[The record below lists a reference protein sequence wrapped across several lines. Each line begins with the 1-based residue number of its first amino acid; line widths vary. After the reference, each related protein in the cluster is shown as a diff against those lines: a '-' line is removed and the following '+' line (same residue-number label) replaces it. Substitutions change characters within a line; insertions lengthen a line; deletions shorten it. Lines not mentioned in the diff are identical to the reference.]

1 MRLLRGQVAK
11 HEELDVPVPLPAT
24 TGPDEPEHPR
34 PTTAFGFK
42 NWPWEAVRGP
52 KLPPLRPDGTA
63 WPPVSVLTLT
73 HQPNAVERT
82 RLSVRHQA
90 YPDLDHLILTLEAG
104 EPPRSALRRAG
115 AAARGAF
122 VVLLA
127 DGEMLAPGALAAA
140 CLVQGMD
147 AATVVAGMRI
157 GFGPSGVRAA
167 DVIDACAPEWLDP
180 RTLPGPD
187 LLMARAVFERHVL
200 GDAAPGEAPV
210 RLSVM
215 GRPMALQPE
224 PESAAPPGPALSVAA
239 LTDGGA
245 GGGASIADRRLADAM
260 RLAGHQVRVVPL
272 TRGASVA
279 TAEWVD
285 EFPAAEAAIAA
296 GGFDLVLAGN
306 IHGATRRADVLARM
320 HAHVPVATITHD
332 LFLLT
337 GRCDMPFDCTLI
349 HDRCTSACPTP
360 THYPYLAPDRIEAA
374 WEGKRA
380 FLQSDPPPLLLAN
393 SHWAAAFTRLVVGP
407 ALGAIVQRIDLAF
420 PTQVFRP
427 HDRAEA
433 RAALGL
439 PADDVLIMFAAAN
452 ADDPRKGFLDVLPS
466 LHAVARP
473 GVGFVV
479 IGRVDHPERLDL
491 PNLFAPGPI
500 ADEQR
505 LALWFAACDLHV
517 TTSRYETLG
526 MTPIE
531 AGLCGT
537 PTVAYRQTGL
547 STAVIDGVSGS
558 LVDPNPAA
566 CAEEIARL
574 VDDAGA
580 RHALGAWGRIALE
593 ARHSHAAS
601 YLSLLAA
608 WRVHGLAPPA
618 APCGRV
624 RFDPAIVRT
633 FDGAADPAPG
643 ASGIVRA
650 RPRRLVQ
657 LVRRA
662 KHAVW
667 GRTLPLWMRR
677 AAWVVQTARGR

>member
-1 MRLLRGQVAK
+1 MIPEHK
-11 HEELDVPVPLPAT
+11 KLDIPVPWPAT
-24 TGPDEPEHPR
+24 TVSNEPER
-34 PTTAFGFK
+34 SKSFSEFGFK
-42 NWPWEAVRGP
+42 DWPWEAVCGP
-52 KLPPLRPDGTA
+52 KLPQSRPDGTA
-63 WPPVSVLTLT
+63 WPCVSVITLT
-73 HQPNAVERT
+73 HQANAAERT

-90 YPDLDHLILTLEAG
+90 YPNLDPITVTLEAG
-104 EPPRSALRRAG
+104 EQPRSALRRASV
-115 AAARGAF
+115 AARGAF

-127 DGEMLAPGALAAA
+127 DGEMLAPGGLAAA
-140 CLVQGMD
+140 CLIQSTDG
-147 AATVVAGMRI
+147 ATAVAGMRI
-157 GFGPSGVRAA
+157 GFGPSGVSTV
-167 DVIDACAPEWLDP
+167 DVIDACAPEWLNP
-180 RTLPGPD
+180 QALPGPD
-187 LLMARAVFERHVL
+187 LLMAHTVFERHVL
-200 GDAAPGEAPV
+200 GDAAAGDVPL

-224 PESAAPPGPALSVAA
+224 PETAGPPGMALSVAA

-245 GGGASIADRRLADAM
+245 GGGASIADRRLTDAL

-296 GGFDLVLAGN
+296 GSFDLVLAGN

-320 HAHVPVATITHD
+320 HAHAPVAAITHD

-337 GRCDMPFDCTLI
+337 GRCDMPFDCALI

-360 THYPYLAPDRIEAA
+360 THYPYLAPNRIEAA

-380 FLQSDPPPLLLAN
+380 FLRSDPPPLLLAN
-393 SHWAAAFTRLVVGP
+393 SHWAAAFIRTVVGS
-407 ALGAIVQRIDLAF
+407 ALGAIVRRIDLAF

-439 PADDVLIMFAAAN
+439 PKDDVLIMFAAAN
-452 ADDPRKGFLDVLPS
+452 ADDPRKGFLDMLPS

-479 IGRVDHPERLDL
+479 IGRIDHPERLDL

-500 ADEQR
+500 ANEGR

-566 CAEEIARL
+566 CAQEIARL

-608 WRVHGLAPPA
+608 LRAHGLVPPA
-618 APCGRV
+618 APRGRV
-624 RFDPAIVRT
+624 RFDPAVVRT
-633 FDGAADPAPG
+633 FAGAADPAPC

-657 LVRRA
+657 LARRA
-662 KHAVW
+662 KHAVL
-667 GRTLPLWMRR
+667 GRKLPLWVRR
-677 AAWVVQTARGR
+677 AAWMLKTARGR